1 MNDLSV
7 KMIEV
12 ILPICTSII
21 LIVAIIMLYRM
32 NKKKQNISEM
42 LFTSFIAPI
51 LISMIL
57 YFLFNYKIDIL
68 NKQNYSL
75 DLDINSASITEEN
88 KDYKVAIP
96 IKQGGILEMYLFRFV
111 ESGGVKSE
119 KIDVDNSNRRV
130 TFDFRSTK
138 KANIKIDNGVKTI
151 DYDNECSLTPG
162 AEEFILYYKDFS
174 GNEQYKY
181 MVIKPEIDLRKCA
194 YFFSVSN
201 NEEEKSIAFP
211 IMLDK
216 SADIH
221 LFDVKFIDK
230 EGFNSQIAEITKPL
244 EIDLSKN
251 VENNT
256 IEMDDGAKFQSNPK
270 LTVRY
275 SISNVEKIIENLK
288 LIMNEKKYWM

>member
-7 KMIEV
+7 KMIED
-12 ILPICTSII
+12 ILPICLPII

-32 NKKKQNISEM
+32 NKKKQNISEL
-42 LFTSFIAPI
+42 LFTSIIAPI

-57 YFLFNYKIDIL
+57 YFLFNYKIDTL

-75 DLDINSASITEEN
+75 NLDTNNASITEEN
-88 KDYKVAIP
+88 KDYKVTIP

-119 KIDVDNSNRRV
+119 KIDVDNGNKKV
-130 TFDFRSTK
+130 TFDFRSTRK
-138 KANIKIDNGVKTI
+138 VNIKAENVVN
-151 DYDNECSLTPG
+151 NEENEECPLSPG

-181 MVIKPEIDLRKCA
+181 MVIKPKIDLSGCIYSFR
-194 YFFSVSN
+194 VSTD
-201 NEEEKSIAFP
+201 EGEKSIEFP
-211 IMLDK
+211 IPLNK
-216 SADIH
+216 SAEIN

-230 EGFNSQIAEITKPL
+230 EGMNSQIAEITKPL

-251 VENNT
+251 IENNT
-256 IEMDDGAKFQSNPK
+256 IKMDDGAEFQSNPK
-270 LTVRY
+270 LVVRY
-275 SISNVEKIIENLK
+275 SLSNVEKIVENLK
-288 LIMNEKKYWM
+288 LIMNEKNY